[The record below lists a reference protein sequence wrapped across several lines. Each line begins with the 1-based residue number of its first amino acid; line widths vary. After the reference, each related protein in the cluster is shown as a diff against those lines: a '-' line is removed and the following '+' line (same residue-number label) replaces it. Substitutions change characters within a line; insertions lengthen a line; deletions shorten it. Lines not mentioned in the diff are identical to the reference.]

1 MDGSTAT
8 IIAAIFS
15 SGALSAL
22 VSGLMAK
29 KASKKT
35 RAYGIEA
42 GVRMLLYEKIK
53 SLGKQYIA
61 RGTIHPEELE
71 DILRMHEIYHNEL
84 NGNGFLDALM
94 YKVKKLPVT
103 DE

>member
-29 KASKKT
+29 KSSKKT
-35 RAYGIEA
+35 RDYGIEA

-71 DILRMHEIYHNEL
+71 DILKMHEIYHNEL
-84 NGNGFLDALM
+84 NGNGFLDALI
-94 YKVKKLPVT
+94 YNVKKLPVT